1 MESMKAVEIR
11 DLSYRYPN
19 GIEAL
24 KGISFSINEGEKVG
38 LIGPNGAGKSTL
50 LWHLNGLLPE
60 KPAKAPSVHIMSIP
74 VLESNFP
81 QIRSMTG
88 MLFQDP
94 DDQLFM
100 PTVHED
106 IAFGPQQL
114 GKSKDE
120 IEVIE
125 RGVLTKV
132 GLSGFEKRHTNQLS
146 QGEKRRI
153 CLAGLLACDA
163 KVLVLDEPTSGLD
176 PRGRRELKTI
186 LLEMPETMLIATH
199 DLEFVVE
206 VCTRAIVIDNGQ
218 LVADGSTADIL
229 NNEDLMLAHGLERPH
244 ILRHKHPH

>member
-1 MESMKAVEIR
+1 MEDMKAIDVIN
-11 DLSYRYPN
+11 LSYSYPN
-19 GIEAL
+19 GIVAL
-24 KGISFSINEGEKVG
+24 KGISFSIDEGERVG

-60 KPAKAPSVHIMSIP
+60 KPAKTSSIHIMGIP
-74 VLESNFP
+74 VLETNFP
-81 QIRSMTG
+81 IVRAMTG

-106 IAFGPQQL
+106 IAFGPQQM
-114 GKSKDE
+114 GKSNAE
-120 IEVIE
+120 INIMEKK
-125 RGVLTKV
+125 VLSQV
-132 GLSGFEKRHTNQLS
+132 GLEGFEKRHTNQLS

-163 KVLVLDEPTSGLD
+163 KVLALDEPTSGLD
-176 PRGRRELKTI
+176 PRGRRELKT
-186 LLEMPETMLIATH
+186 LLLKMPETMLIATH

-206 VCTRAIVIDNGQ
+206 VCTRAVVIDGGQ
-218 LVADGSTADIL
+218 LVADGAAVDIL
-229 NNEDLMLAHGLERPH
+229 NDEDLMLAHGLERPH

>member
-1 MESMKAVEIR
+1 MKAVGIR
-11 DLSYRYPN
+11 NLSYRYPN

-24 KGISFSINEGEKVG
+24 KGISFAIDEGEKVG

-60 KPAKAPSVHIMSIP
+60 KPARNAFIHIMEIP
-74 VLESNFP
+74 VTEDNFP
-81 QIRSMTG
+81 LVRSMTG
-88 MLFQDP
+88 ILFQDP

-114 GKSKDE
+114 GKSNSDIDA
-120 IEVIE
+120 IEK
-125 RGVLTKV
+125 GVLTKV
-132 GLSGFEKRHTNQLS
+132 GLPGFEKRHTNQLS

-176 PRGRRELKTI
+176 PKGRRELKT
-186 LLEMPETMLIATH
+186 LLLTMPETMLIATH

-218 LVADGSTADIL
+218 LIADGATVDIL
-229 NNEDLMLAHGLERPH
+229 NDEDLMLAHGLERPH
-244 ILRHKHPH
+244 ILRHMHPH

>member
-1 MESMKAVEIR
+1 MKAVEVR

-19 GIEAL
+19 GIVAL
-24 KGISFSINEGEKVG
+24 NGISFSISEGEKVG

-60 KPAKAPSVHIMSIP
+60 KPAKAPSVHIEEIP
-74 VLESNFP
+74 VLEANFP
-81 QIRSMTG
+81 RVRSMTG
-88 MLFQDP
+88 LLFQDP

-114 GKSKDE
+114 GKSNSDIDA
-120 IEVIE
+120 IEK
-125 RGVLTKV
+125 GVLTKV
-132 GLSGFEKRHTNQLS
+132 GLPGFEKRHTNQLS
-146 QGEKRRI
+146 QGEKRRV

-176 PRGRRELKTI
+176 PRGRSELKT
-186 LLEMPETMLIATH
+186 LLLTMPETMLIATH

-218 LVADGSTADIL
+218 LVADGATVDIL
-229 NNEDLMLAHGLERPH
+229 NDEDLMLAHGLERPH
-244 ILRHKHPH
+244 ILRHMHPH

>member
-1 MESMKAVEIR
+1 MKAIHVT
-11 DLSYRYPN
+11 DLSYSYPK
-19 GIEAL
+19 GIVAL
-24 KGISFSINEGEKVG
+24 KGVSFSVDEGERVG

-60 KPAKAPSVHIMSIP
+60 KTAKTPSVHIMEIP
-74 VLESNFP
+74 VLQANFP
-81 QIRSMTG
+81 VIRSITG

-100 PTVHED
+100 PTVYED

-114 GKSKDE
+114 GKSKEE
-120 IEVIE
+120 IDILEKK
-125 RGVLTKV
+125 VLCQV
-132 GLSGFEKRHTNQLS
+132 GLPGFETRHTNQLS

-163 KVLVLDEPTSGLD
+163 RVFVLDEPTSGLD
-176 PRGRRELKTI
+176 PRGRRELKA
-186 LLEMPETMLIATH
+186 LLLKMPETLLTATH

-218 LVADGSTADIL
+218 LIADGSALDIL
-229 NNEDLMLAHGLERPH
+229 NDESLMLAHGLERPH
-244 ILRHKHPH
+244 ILKHKHPH